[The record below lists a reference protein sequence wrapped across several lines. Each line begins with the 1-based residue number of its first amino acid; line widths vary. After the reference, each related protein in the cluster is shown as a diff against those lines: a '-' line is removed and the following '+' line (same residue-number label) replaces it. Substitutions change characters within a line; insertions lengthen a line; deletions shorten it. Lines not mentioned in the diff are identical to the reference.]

1 MKVFLLSF
9 ITLLA
14 SSCLKQKT
22 EGVLVVNA
30 SVFEQKM
37 AEEGIQLVDARTP
50 EEFSEKHIANALNA
64 NILGEDFEQKV
75 ASLDK
80 NKPVLVYCKSG
91 VRSANAAAKLK
102 AMGFTT
108 IIDLDGGITKWVA
121 EGKPVVN

>member
-9 ITLLA
+9 ITLLV

-22 EGVLVVNA
+22 EGVLVVNS

-37 AEEGIQLVDARTP
+37 AEQDIQLVDVRTP
-50 EEFSEKHIANALNA
+50 EEFSEKHIVNALNA
-64 NILGEDFEQKV
+64 NVLGGDFEQKV
-75 ASLDK
+75 VALDK
-80 NKPVLVYCKSG
+80 NKPILVYCKSG

-108 IIDLDGGITKWVA
+108 IIDLDGGITKWMA
-121 EGKPVVN
+121 DGKPVEN

>member
-1 MKVFLLSF
+1 MKVFLLSLM
-9 ITLLA
+9 TLLA
-14 SSCLKQKT
+14 ASCLKQKT
-22 EGVLVVNA
+22 EGVLVVNT

-37 AEEGIQLVDARTP
+37 TEEGVQLVDARTP
-50 EEFSEKHIANALNA
+50 EEFSENHIANALNA

-80 NKPVLVYCKSG
+80 NKPVMVYCKSG

-108 IIDLDGGITKWVA
+108 IIDLDGGITQWLA
-121 EGKPVVN
+121 EGKPVEN

>member
-1 MKVFLLSF
+1 M
-9 ITLLA
+9 TLLA

-22 EGVLVVNA
+22 EGVLVVNS

-37 AEEGIQLVDARTP
+37 AEQDIQLVDVRTP

-64 NILGEDFEQKV
+64 NVLGEDFEQKV
-75 ASLDK
+75 ITLEK
-80 NKPVLVYCKSG
+80 NKPILVYCKSG

-108 IIDLDGGITKWVA
+108 IIDLDGGITQWVA
-121 EGKPVVN
+121 EGKPVEY

>member
-9 ITLLA
+9 LTLLA
-14 SSCLKQKT
+14 ASCLKQKT
-22 EGVLVVNA
+22 EGVLVVN
-30 SVFEQKM
+30 SSIFEQKM

-50 EEFSEKHIANALNA
+50 EEFKEKHIANALNV
-64 NILGEDFEQKV
+64 NILGEDFEEKV
-75 ASLDK
+75 VALDK

-108 IIDLDGGITKWVA
+108 IIDLDGGITQWISD
-121 EGKPVVN
+121 GKPVEN

>member
-22 EGVLVVNA
+22 EGVLVVNS

-37 AEEGIQLVDARTP
+37 AEQDIQLVDVRTP

-64 NILGEDFEQKV
+64 NVLGEDFEQKV
-75 ASLDK
+75 VVLDK
-80 NKPVLVYCKSG
+80 NKPILVYCKSG

-108 IIDLDGGITKWVA
+108 IIDLDGGITKWMA
-121 EGKPVVN
+121 DGKPVEN